1 MSKNTDQGGERELKL
16 PTAKTRFTL
25 GKTEE
30 TMVDPDMPSRH
41 IPAPSHI
48 APNPFTERSHLATMM
63 AIDDQAEEDSNQR
76 REEGYGPKIVI
87 LHDFV
92 SGPGPETGFRRGQV
106 ISLSRL
112 LGDDLMKD
120 ETQAIRYAKRYFT
133 GKAVREA
140 TQEESQYD
148 MVEFIEGEEALEQHA
163 AAREEELQSLKYQN
177 MKLADII
184 RKLGGDPTKDP
195 EEQQAEVIPPVGSG
209 LGDEAKF

>member
-1 MSKNTDQGGERELKL
+1 MR
-16 PTAKTRFTL
+16 
-25 GKTEE
+25 
-30 TMVDPDMPSRH
+30 
-41 IPAPSHI
+41 
-48 APNPFTERSHLATMM
+48 
-63 AIDDQAEEDSNQR
+63 
-76 REEGYGPKIVI
+76 
-87 LHDFV
+87 
-92 SGPGPETGFRRGQV
+92 
-106 ISLSRL
+106 
-112 LGDDLMKD
+112 
-120 ETQAIRYAKRYFT
+120 KRYFT